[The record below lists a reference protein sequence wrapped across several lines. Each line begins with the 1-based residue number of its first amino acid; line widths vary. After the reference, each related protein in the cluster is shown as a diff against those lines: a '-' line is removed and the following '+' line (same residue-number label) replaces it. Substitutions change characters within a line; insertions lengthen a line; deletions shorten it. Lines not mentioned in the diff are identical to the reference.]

1 MSNNL
6 ATILDSEIDRVIEN
20 LRIAEIDT
28 ALRTTW
34 RYSSQGSTDGATMTT
49 GQLGAGLW
57 HTLSM
62 KTLRHLELKSGHSDN
77 GPAWIAYVTQSKS
90 GRTLYFNSEGLMN
103 WCAPGNS
110 DATRE
115 IALPPFVSRA

>member
-77 GPAWIAYVTQSKS
+77 
-90 GRTLYFNSEGLMN
+90 SEGLMN

-115 IALPPFVSRA
+115 IAFPPFVSRA